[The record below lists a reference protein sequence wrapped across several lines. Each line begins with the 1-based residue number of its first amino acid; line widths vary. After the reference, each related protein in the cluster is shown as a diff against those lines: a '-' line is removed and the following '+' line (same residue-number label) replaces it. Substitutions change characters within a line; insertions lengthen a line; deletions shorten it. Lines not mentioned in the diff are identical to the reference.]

1 MGHTGSLLRLHVVPF
16 KTFQPVKNVWAL
28 TKPAQRARLER
39 QLHIRQQVFD
49 AFDQLADPPEGSR
62 RLRCSPP
69 AARLRAG
76 PRSNRAVAPAAMR
89 VNQTDATAVRRREG
103 MPSGFVNCAAHYIA
117 PLRLVRMLRVGS
129 KNLAASVPPGRCSR
143 RKLRLV
149 RNSRSTPPSLWLSQ
163 SYGNDL
169 NLSLNH
175 LIFGGSII

>member
-103 MPSGFVNCAAHYIA
+103 MPSGFVNCAADDTA
-117 PLRLVRMLRVGS
+117 PFRLARMLRVGS
-129 KNLAASVPPGRCSR
+129 NKNSPLPFLLANAHVAGCG
-143 RKLRLV
+143 
-149 RNSRSTPPSLWLSQ
+149 WL
-163 SYGNDL
+163 GIHEADL
-169 NLSLNH
+169 EA
-175 LIFGGSII
+175 FGFSKPAME